1 MGDEYCQ
8 LEGYA
13 DTDVYEVK
21 LHDNGL
27 FNIDRRNFSII
38 SVLTNENEDVVRNP
52 AFTPNR

>member
-13 DTDVYEVK
+13 DTDVSEVK